1 MARLIRVLVDSRTL
15 EKKKMAMTS
24 EARIS
29 AKIVAAI
36 PLIFMLIL
44 NYVNPDNV
52 EFVLYDP
59 EGRLV
64 LFYVLG
70 SELFGLFLVWLLV
83 RGVRA

>member
-1 MARLIRVLVDSRTL
+1 MR
-15 EKKKMAMTS
+15 MTS

-36 PLIFMLIL
+36 PLIFMTIL
-44 NYVNPDNV
+44 NYVNPGNV
-52 EFVLYDP
+52 DFVLYDP
-59 EGRLV
+59 SGRIV

-70 SELFGLFLVWLLV
+70 SEILGLLIVWLLV